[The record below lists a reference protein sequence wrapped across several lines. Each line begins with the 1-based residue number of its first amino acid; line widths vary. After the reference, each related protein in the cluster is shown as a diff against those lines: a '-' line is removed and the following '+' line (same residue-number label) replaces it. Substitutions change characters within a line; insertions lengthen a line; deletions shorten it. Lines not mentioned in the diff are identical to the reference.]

1 MPTWMLWLLTG
12 VILWF
17 LYKKIKSGKNAMFQN
32 LSNDAFSEKMKNAD
46 HVVLDVR
53 TDAEYA
59 SGHLPKAK
67 LINVMDASFSGKV
80 DALDKSKT
88 YLVYCRSGSRSRG
101 ACEIMA
107 SRGFQVFNLDNG
119 IMGWNGP
126 VER

>member
-1 MPTWMLWLLTG
+1 MPTWMLVLIAG

-17 LYKKIKSGKNAMFQN
+17 LYKKKSGKNAMFQN
-32 LSNDAFSEKMKNAD
+32 LSNETFSEKMKNVD

-67 LINVMDASFSGKV
+67 LINVMDASFGGKV

>member
-1 MPTWMLWLLTG
+1 
-12 VILWF
+12 
-17 LYKKIKSGKNAMFQN
+17 
-32 LSNDAFSEKMKNAD
+32 
-46 HVVLDVR
+46 
-53 TDAEYA
+53 EYA